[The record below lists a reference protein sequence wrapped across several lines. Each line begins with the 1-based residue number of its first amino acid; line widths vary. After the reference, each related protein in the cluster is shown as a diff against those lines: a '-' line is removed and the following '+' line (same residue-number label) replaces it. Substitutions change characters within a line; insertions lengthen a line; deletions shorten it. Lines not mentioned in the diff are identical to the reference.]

1 MSDGFAELA
10 IDTLATHFASVD
22 GVASVVKRSLNP
34 ADGNGLLGVTIDTWT
49 PIDYEMGGRG
59 FLEPSV
65 VQYLFAVEHI
75 VKWASAAEGNKV
87 HREVAKAVRL
97 MLYRDPN
104 VQVSL
109 RQLSVD
115 EGTSRERFQ
124 RFYVGEQ
131 RFASNEIKGA
141 FVFLSATVLVIETEI
156 V

>member
-1 MSDGFAELA
+1 MSEEFAELA
-10 IDTLATHFASVD
+10 IDALGAHFATVEGVSSVL
-22 GVASVVKRSLNP
+22 KRSLNP
-34 ADGNGLLGVTIDTWT
+34 TDANGVLGLVCDSWT
-49 PIDYEMGGRG
+49 PLDYEMGGRG
-59 FLEPSV
+59 FMEPSL
-65 VQYLFAVEHI
+65 VQYMFGVEHL
-75 VKWASAAEGNKV
+75 VKWATAAEGNKV

-97 MLYRDPN
+97 MLYRDPA

-131 RFASNEIKGA
+131 RFASNEIQGA

>member
-10 IDTLATHFASVD
+10 IDTLATHFAAVE
-22 GVASVVKRSLNP
+22 GVTSVVKRSLNP
-34 ADGNGLLGVTIDTWT
+34 ADANGILGVSLDSWT
-49 PIDYEMGGRG
+49 PLDYEMGGRG
-59 FLEPSV
+59 FLEPSL
-65 VQYLFAVEHI
+65 VQYMFGVEHL
-75 VKWASAAEGNKV
+75 VKWATAAEGNKV

-97 MLYRDPN
+97 MLYRDPD

-124 RFYVGEQ
+124 RFYVGDQ
-131 RFASNEIKGA
+131 RFASNEIQGA

>member
-10 IDTLATHFASVD
+10 IDALATHFATVE
-22 GVASVVKRSLNP
+22 GVSSVVKRNLNP
-34 ADGNGLLGVTIDTWT
+34 ADANGILGISIDSWT
-49 PIDYEMGGRG
+49 PVDYEMGGRG

-65 VQYLFAVEHI
+65 VQYMFAVEHL
-75 VKWASAAEGNKV
+75 VKWATAAEGNKV

-97 MLYRDPN
+97 MLYRDPA

-131 RFASNEIKGA
+131 RFASNEINGA

-156 V
+156 G